1 MKGLNQMKR
10 RDFIAK
16 GTTGAL
22 AAGLAGC
29 AAKGRESLRVKQEL
43 TPIDLDKKVSR
54 PKGTMPMGE
63 LGKTGI
69 KVSKFGFGSHMR
81 EDMVKYTKEREWMVR
96 EALELGVNL
105 FDIYNEESGAFQY
118 EPMGRYLEPVKNQAV
133 ISITMYPDKGLTVEQ
148 EFENDLK
155 VLRRDYIDMVRLH
168 AWKHPRNQKELD
180 EQQGHKWE
188 WWETLFKYKE
198 KGLIRAVGVSFHRRE
213 DIKQPL
219 AELPLD
225 FAILPYNFYHNWTW
239 AAKEP
244 DSVQTLIPALRKK
257 GIGVIFMKPF
267 AGDHLVTPFARLA
280 AQYDESHTVNFPQAC
295 LRYVINSGLNF
306 DTTLVGMFN
315 PYHVYE
321 DIAAYFSPQMSDEER
336 KVLTEIRNSVHG
348 ITADLLPPHYQF
360 LEEWA

>member
-1 MKGLNQMKR
+1 M
-10 RDFIAK
+10 
-16 GTTGAL
+16 
-22 AAGLAGC
+22 AAGLSGC
-29 AAKGRESLRVKQEL
+29 AAKARESIRVKQEL
-43 TPIDLDKKVSR
+43 TPVDFNRKL
-54 PKGTMPMGE
+54 PKPQGTMPMGE
-63 LGKTGI
+63 IGKTGI
-69 KVSKFGFGSHMR
+69 RVSKFGFGSHMR
-81 EDMVKYTKEREWMVR
+81 QELMKYTKEREWMVR
-96 EALELGVNL
+96 EAYDLGVNL
-105 FDIYNEESGAFQY
+105 FDVYDIESAHYQY
-118 EPMGRYLEPVKNQAV
+118 EPMGRYLEPVKNRVV
-133 ISITMYPDKGLTVEQ
+133 ISITMWPDKGLTVEQ
-148 EFENDLK
+148 EIERDMKLF
-155 VLRRDYIDMVRLH
+155 RRDYIDLVRIH
-168 AWKHPRNQKELD
+168 AWKRERGPKELAD
-180 EQQGHKWE
+180 QAGHKWE

-239 AAKEP
+239 AAMPP
-244 DSVQTLIPALRKK
+244 DTVQTLIPAIRKK
-257 GIGVIFMKPF
+257 GIGIICMKPF

-295 LRYVINSGLNF
+295 LRYVINSGLDF

>member
-1 MKGLNQMKR
+1 MKR
-10 RDFIAK
+10 REFIVQ

-29 AAKGRESLRVKQEL
+29 ATRGREPLRVKQEL
-43 TPIDLDKKVSR
+43 TLIDLDKKVSR

-96 EALELGVNL
+96 EALDLGVNL
-105 FDIYNEESGAFQY
+105 FDVYDEESGAFQY

-133 ISITMYPDKGLTVEQ
+133 ISITMYPNKGLTVEQ
-148 EFENDLK
+148 EFENDLR
-155 VLRRDYIDMVRLH
+155 VFRRDYIDMVRLH
-168 AWKHPRNQKELD
+168 AWKRPRNQKELD
-180 EQQGHKWE
+180 DQQGHKWE

-239 AAKEP
+239 AAMPP
-244 DSVQTLIPALRKK
+244 DTVQTLIPAIRKK
-257 GIGVIFMKPF
+257 GIGVICMKPF
-267 AGDHLVTPFARLA
+267 AGDHLVIPFSRLA
-280 AQYDESHTVNFPQAC
+280 AQYDESRTVNFPQAC
-295 LRYVINSGLNF
+295 LRHVINSGLDF

-336 KVLTEIRNSVHG
+336 KVLTEIRGSVHG